1 MGRVETK
8 KKREQKL
15 KDKSLTETAV
25 TDNND
30 VELKN
35 TDKKT
40 NVSDI
45 VSGQSKT
52 VNFLNKYIIIHLDEK
67 WKDIDSICN
76 EFANQILIFQKK
88 ITKIG

>member
-8 KKREQKL
+8 NKREQKL

-52 VNFLNKYIIIHLDEK
+52 
-67 WKDIDSICN
+67 
-76 EFANQILIFQKK
+76 
-88 ITKIG
+88 G